1 MSVSDTGK
9 NKNDWTVVNM
19 AKNPTNI
26 QTGYLFT
33 TDGKKFDVSV
43 ILNFPTKSDYENC
56 TGLDDFPSVNLVDFY
71 FGEPNES
78 DTETYVKR
86 FVDRQTKFENL
97 YQKLLELF
105 AANPDDTEIRD
116 QIDFVKSLIVN
127 IH

>member
-1 MSVSDTGK
+1 MSVSDTDK
-9 NKNDWTVVNM
+9 TKNDWTVVSM

-26 QTGYLFT
+26 QTGYLYT

-43 ILNFPTKSDYENC
+43 ILNFPNESDYENC
-56 TGLDDFPSVNLVDFY
+56 SLYNFPKTNLVDYY

-78 DTETYVKR
+78 DTKLYVKR
-86 FVDRQTKFENL
+86 FVERQTKFENL

-105 AANPDDTEIRD
+105 TANPDDTEIRD
-116 QIDFVKSLIVN
+116 QIDFVKSLIVD